1 MKTEIQN
8 TIEEAK
14 KIMKRHNLQFATIW
28 ETSSRKTTMYGFNFE
43 NVEVGFSEKK
53 DGVKRTAIQIIKA

>member
-1 MKTEIQN
+1 MKTLNESISG
-8 TIEEAK
+8 AK
-14 KIMKRHNLQFATIW
+14 KIMKRHNLPFATIW
-28 ETSSRKTTMYGFNFE
+28 ETSSRKTTIYGFNFE